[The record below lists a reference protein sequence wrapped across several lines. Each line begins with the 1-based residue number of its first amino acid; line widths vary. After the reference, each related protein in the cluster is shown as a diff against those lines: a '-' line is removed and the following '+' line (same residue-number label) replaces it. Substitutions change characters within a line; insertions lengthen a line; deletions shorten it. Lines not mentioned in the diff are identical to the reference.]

1 MCLPAGGGR
10 EVTVQYDVRALRA
23 SLGGG
28 GKPRWARAAA
38 AIALL
43 AAMPPGPLE
52 AQQGS
57 APNAAPAAQGPA
69 LPANGNLNITP
80 KRLTFNRGERSH
92 TVYIYNQG
100 TSPAVF
106 DISMVDRVMLPSG
119 EIESVADA
127 EKDPKLAALVSNVE
141 SAKDMLIATPRRAT
155 LAPGKG
161 QTIRIMITA
170 PPASGA
176 AEYRSHLTVTTVPP
190 RDIGVTAEEA
200 AAAQQSNRLSFS
212 VTPLFGVSIPVI
224 VRSGAPDVRGAISN
238 VRLNYADLSPDGVA
252 PPRRTPV
259 LSFALQRTGANSL
272 FGNVEVRS
280 KSGKGLIGLARGVGV
295 YPEIGER
302 MMQIPLRRVPAPGEQ
317 LDISFVDDDANPGH
331 VIARTDFVA
340 S

>member
-1 MCLPAGGGR
+1 MS
-10 EVTVQYDVRALRA
+10 VQYPVRALRA
-23 SLGGG
+23 CFVRERQW
-28 GKPRWARAAA
+28 RWPRAAA
-38 AIALL
+38 AVALL
-43 AAMPPGPLE
+43 AAISPGPLH

-57 APNAAPAAQGPA
+57 PAAAAPSAEAPA
-69 LPANGNLNITP
+69 LPVNGNLNITP

-100 TSPAVF
+100 TAPAVF
-106 DISMVDRVMLPSG
+106 DISMIDRVMLPSG
-119 EIESVADA
+119 EIESVTDA
-127 EKDPKLAALVSNVE
+127 QKDPKLAPLVSQIQ
-141 SAKDMLIATPRRAT
+141 SAKGMLIATPRRAT

-161 QTIRIMITA
+161 QTIRIMLTA
-170 PPASGA
+170 APAGA

-190 RDIGVTAEEA
+190 RNIGVTAEEA

-212 VTPLFGVSIPVI
+212 VTPLFGVSIPII

-238 VRLNYADLSPDGVA
+238 VRLSYADLSPDGVA

-280 KSGKGLIGLARGVGV
+280 RNGKGLIGLARGVGV
-295 YPEIGER
+295 YTEIGER

-317 LDISFVDDDANPGH
+317 LDITFVDDDANPGH

>member
-1 MCLPAGGGR
+1 
-10 EVTVQYDVRALRA
+10 VTVEYNVRALRA
-23 SLGGG
+23 AFTAGRKS
-28 GKPRWARAAA
+28 RWARAAA
-38 AIALL
+38 ALALL

-57 APNAAPAAQGPA
+57 AAAPAQAPA
-69 LPANGNLNITP
+69 LPVNGNLNITP

-100 TSPAVF
+100 TAPAVF
-106 DISMVDRVMLPSG
+106 DISMVDRVMLPRG

-127 EKDPKLAALVSNVE
+127 QKDPKLAALVSHVE

-161 QTIRIMITA
+161 QTIRIMVTA
-170 PPASGA
+170 PPPSGP

-190 RDIGVTAEEA
+190 RNIGVTAEEA
-200 AAAQQSNRLSFS
+200 AAAEQSNRLSFS

-224 VRSGAPDVRGAISN
+224 VRSAAPDVRGAITN
-238 VRLNYADLSPDGVA
+238 VRLSYANLSPDGVA

-259 LSFALQRTGANSL
+259 LTFGLERTGANSL
-272 FGNVEVRS
+272 FGNIEVRS
-280 KSGKGLIGLARGVGV
+280 KNGKGLIGLARGVGV
-295 YPEIGER
+295 YTEINER
-302 MMQIPLRRVPAPGEQ
+302 MMQIPLRRVPARGEQ

>member
-1 MCLPAGGGR
+1 MI
-10 EVTVQYDVRALRA
+10 VQHNVRALRA
-23 SLGGG
+23 CLRNGRTSH
-28 GKPRWARAAA
+28 WARAAA
-38 AIALL
+38 SIALL
-43 AAMPPGPLE
+43 VAIPPGPVD
-52 AQQGS
+52 AQQAS
-57 APNAAPAAQGPA
+57 AANAAPAAQPPA
-69 LPANGNLNITP
+69 LPVNGNLNITP

-100 TSPAVF
+100 TAPAVF

-127 EKDPKLAALVSNVE
+127 QKDPKLAALVSHVE

-161 QTIRIMITA
+161 QTIRIMVTA
-170 PPASGA
+170 APASGA

-190 RDIGVTAEEA
+190 RNIGVTAEEA

-238 VRLNYADLSPDGVA
+238 VRLSYAGLSPDGVA

-259 LSFALQRTGANSL
+259 LTFALERTGANSL
-272 FGNVEVRS
+272 FGNVEVRA
-280 KSGKGLIGLARGVGV
+280 KNGKGLIGLARGVGV
-295 YPEIGER
+295 YPEIDQR

-317 LDISFVDDDANPGH
+317 LDITFVDDDANPGH